1 MTLFI
6 ACSSILDF
14 SFDLLTQHKLLD
26 IFYMYLIVIAW
37 IYVVLMMSVAE
48 ATNSSGT
55 VLGAVITFVL
65 YGMVPAALVAYLMSA
80 PARNRAIK
88 KRHAEEMAR
97 HAANQSSAAELP
109 LNPPDGSSHAPRG
122 AEAVSGTVASDGGI
136 APVRKE
142 P

>member
-1 MTLFI
+1 
-6 ACSSILDF
+6 
-14 SFDLLTQHKLLD
+14 
-26 IFYMYLIVIAW
+26 MYLIVIAW

-65 YGMVPAALVAYLMSA
+65 YGVVPAALVAYLMSA

-88 KRHAEEMAR
+88 KRNADELAR
-97 HAANQSSAAELP
+97 HVAGQALEAASNS
-109 LNPPDGSSHAPRG
+109 PDGGGHAPRS
-122 AEAVSGTVASDGGI
+122 AETVASGVSRNGGDSGI

>member
-1 MTLFI
+1 
-6 ACSSILDF
+6 
-14 SFDLLTQHKLLD
+14 
-26 IFYMYLIVIAW
+26 MYLIVIAW

-48 ATNSSGT
+48 ATNSNGT

-65 YGMVPAALVAYLMSA
+65 YGVLPAALVAYLMSA

-88 KRHAEEMAR
+88 KRNAEEMAR
-97 HAANQSSAAELP
+97 HVVSLTPAELANP
-109 LNPPDGSSHAPRG
+109 LLNSPDGSSHAPRS
-122 AEAVSGTVASDGGI
+122 AEAIADAVASDSCI

>member
-1 MTLFI
+1 
-6 ACSSILDF
+6 
-14 SFDLLTQHKLLD
+14 
-26 IFYMYLIVIAW
+26 MYLIVIAW

-48 ATNSSGT
+48 ATNSNGT

-65 YGMVPAALVAYLMSA
+65 YGVLPAALVAYLMSA

-88 KRHAEEMAR
+88 KRNADELAR
-97 HAANQSSAAELP
+97 HVASLTSAELVNRP
-109 LNPPDGSSHAPRG
+109 LNPPDSSSHAPRG
-122 AEAVSGTVASDGGI
+122 SEAIAEAVTSTTASDGGV

>member
-1 MTLFI
+1 
-6 ACSSILDF
+6 
-14 SFDLLTQHKLLD
+14 
-26 IFYMYLIVIAW
+26 MYLIVIAW

-48 ATNSSGT
+48 ATNSNGT

-65 YGMVPAALVAYLMSA
+65 YGVMPAALVAYLMST

-88 KRHAEEMAR
+88 KRNADEMAR
-97 HAANQSSAAELP
+97 HAAGQASAAASNPPDNGGHAPCSTEAVASSAAS
-109 LNPPDGSSHAPRG
+109 DGS
-122 AEAVSGTVASDGGI
+122 I

>member
-1 MTLFI
+1 
-6 ACSSILDF
+6 
-14 SFDLLTQHKLLD
+14 
-26 IFYMYLIVIAW
+26 MYLIVIAW

-65 YGMVPAALVAYLMSA
+65 YGVVPAALVGYLMSA

-88 KRHAEEMAR
+88 KRNAEEIAR
-97 HAANQSSAAELP
+97 HVAGQEAAVAPAAP
-109 LNPPDGSSHAPRG
+109 LDAPDGSGHAARR
-122 AEAVSGTVASDGGI
+122 AETVASDSRI

>member
-1 MTLFI
+1 
-6 ACSSILDF
+6 
-14 SFDLLTQHKLLD
+14 
-26 IFYMYLIVIAW
+26 MYLIVIAW

-48 ATNSSGT
+48 ATNSNGT

-65 YGMVPAALVAYLMSA
+65 YGVLPAALVAYLMSA

-88 KRHAEEMAR
+88 KRNADEMAR
-97 HAANQSSAAELP
+97 HVASLEPTELASPP
-109 LNPPDGSSHAPRG
+109 LNTPDSGSHAPRG
-122 AEAVSGTVASDGGI
+122 AETVASNGGI

>member
-1 MTLFI
+1 
-6 ACSSILDF
+6 
-14 SFDLLTQHKLLD
+14 
-26 IFYMYLIVIAW
+26 MYLIVIAW

-48 ATNSSGT
+48 ATNSNGT

-65 YGMVPAALVAYLMSA
+65 YGVLPAALVAYLMSA

-88 KRHAEEMAR
+88 KRNADEMAR
-97 HAANQSSAAELP
+97 HVASLTPTEATNTSSDS
-109 LNPPDGSSHAPRG
+109 PDSGSHAPRG
-122 AEAVSGTVASDGGI
+122 AETVASNGGI

>member
-1 MTLFI
+1 
-6 ACSSILDF
+6 
-14 SFDLLTQHKLLD
+14 
-26 IFYMYLIVIAW
+26 MYLIVIAW

-55 VLGAVITFVL
+55 VLGALITFVL
-65 YGMVPAALVAYLMSA
+65 YGVVPAALVAYLMSA

-88 KRHAEEMAR
+88 KRNAAEMAQ
-97 HAANQSSAAELP
+97 HAAGQALDAAS
-109 LNPPDGSSHAPRG
+109 NSRSDSPDGGSHAPRG
-122 AEAVSGTVASDGGI
+122 AETVTSPVASNGGI

>member
-1 MTLFI
+1 
-6 ACSSILDF
+6 
-14 SFDLLTQHKLLD
+14 
-26 IFYMYLIVIAW
+26 MYLIVIAW

-65 YGMVPAALVAYLMSA
+65 YGLLPAALVGYLMST

-88 KRHAEEMAR
+88 KRNADDRAKHVASLQNPAPTAAPGTQPGSPSDAPDAGR
-97 HAANQSSAAELP
+97 HPAS
-109 LNPPDGSSHAPRG
+109 GS
-122 AEAVSGTVASDGGI
+122 EAVSGRASGPDRSVP
-136 APVRKE
+136 PVRKE

>member
-1 MTLFI
+1 
-6 ACSSILDF
+6 
-14 SFDLLTQHKLLD
+14 
-26 IFYMYLIVIAW
+26 MYLIVIAW

-48 ATNSSGT
+48 ATSSSGT

-65 YGMVPAALVAYLMSA
+65 YGVIPAALVAYLMSA

-88 KRHAEEMAR
+88 KRNAAEMAR
-97 HAANQSSAAELP
+97 HVAGQAQDATSNSPSDS
-109 LNPPDGSSHAPRG
+109 PDGGSHAPRS
-122 AEAVSGTVASDGGI
+122 AESVARDASI